1 MLSVSS
7 RLGGTV
13 STLIWLSFF
22 VLTLT
27 WGSSFILVKRGLE
40 AYSSWQVASLRM
52 VSAFVVLGVFG
63 AMALRYI
70 PVRKLPII
78 FVSSMLSMFVPAYLF
93 SAAQMGV
100 SSSVAGVLN
109 TLTPVFTFIMGILL
123 FRQPAKWLQIVGL
136 SLGFVGSAVLIL
148 RNNQGDF
155 ALNGYAL
162 CVVAATIC
170 YGLNVNLVKKYLSDV
185 KPLHYSAVAVSMGGI
200 LAAMHFFSTNWLDIY
215 QTAPKGKS
223 AFWAVVTLGVIGT
236 AFSQLIFNMML
247 QYATAVFA
255 SSITYFIPIVAVIWG
270 VWDGE
275 VLTLWHFLGMACII
289 GGILIINKAK

>member
-1 MLSVSS
+1 MFKNLKSS
-7 RLGGTV
+7 TPSV

-22 VLTLT
+22 VLTLA

-40 AYSSWQVASLRM
+40 AYSSWQVASLRI
-52 VSAFVVLGVFG
+52 VSAFAALGVFG
-63 AMALRYI
+63 AMALRHI

-93 SAAQMGV
+93 SAAQIGV

-109 TLTPVFTFIMGILL
+109 ALTPVFTFIMGIVF
-123 FRQPAKWLQIVGL
+123 FRQPSKWLQIVGL
-136 SLGFVGSAVLIL
+136 SLGFVGSALLIL
-148 RNNQGDF
+148 RGKQGEF
-155 ALNGYAL
+155 ALNGYAF
-162 CVVAATIC
+162 CVVAATVC
-170 YGLNVNLVKKYLSDV
+170 YGLNVNLVKKYLFDV

-200 LAAMHFFSTNWLDIY
+200 LAAMHFFSTNWHEIY

-223 AFWAVVTLGVIGT
+223 AFWAIVTLGVMGT

-255 SSITYFIPIVAVIWG
+255 SSITYFIPIVAVMWG

-275 VLTLWHFLGMACII
+275 ILTLWHFLGMACII